1 MAHFIACN
9 YDQTQLV
16 PVKLSEQLS
25 LGTLEWAI
33 HHILEER
40 INLKPFIG
48 RYNNADG
55 GRVAY
60 HPKVLLKIILLG
72 YARGVTS
79 SRGLERLCRENV
91 VFMSLSCGQCPDHS
105 TIAAFIVNLGDL
117 AEKLFV
123 SVLMICEEE
132 GLLGGT
138 HLSVDGTK
146 LSSNASKEWSG
157 TISDLKK
164 KHHAIQEKVK
174 TTIKQ
179 HQQKDAITSDEER
192 RHHQRIQRL
201 HASADRIA
209 SFLADAEPRIG
220 AQGKEI
226 QSNITDNESA
236 KMSTS
241 HGVRQGYNANALV
254 DAQHQV
260 IVAAEAFGRGGDQSN
275 MEPILD
281 KALVNFHRIGHA
293 HTLKDIII
301 SADTSYFSKVNLAA
315 CESFGVDAY
324 IPDAQFRNRDVR
336 FKNASRHR
344 RKTLLDPTGKQRKK
358 TGKSL
363 FTKEDFELD
372 PATGKLRCPAGELL
386 YGNGG
391 AVIKKNKKYRNFRSN
406 PSSCRDC
413 PLKSKCIRNPN
424 GSTRQV
430 CIPTGEEI
438 STAPQR
444 MRDKIDTLSGRETY
458 SKRLGIVEPVFANI
472 CTHKR
477 MDVLRHRGHRKVNI
491 QWTLYCMVHNIGKL
505 TRYGDL
511 TKAA

>member
-1 MAHFIACN
+1 MAHFKATN

-25 LGTLEWAI
+25 LGTFEWAI
-33 HHILEER
+33 HYILEHR
-40 INLKPFIG
+40 IDLKSFIR
-48 RYNNADG
+48 RY
-55 GRVAY
+55 RIAY

-91 VFMSLSCGQCPDHS
+91 VFMALSCGQCPDHS
-105 TIAAFIVNLGDL
+105 TIASFIVNLGDL
-117 AEKLFV
+117 AEQLFV

-157 TISDLKK
+157 KLDDLKK
-164 KHHAIQEKVK
+164 KHHAIQKKVR
-174 TTIKQ
+174 TAIKH
-179 HQQKDAITSDEER
+179 HQAKDAVTEEEEQ
-192 RHHQRIQRL
+192 RHAKRLKRL

-209 SFLADAEPRIG
+209 TFLNNAEPKIG

-254 DAQHQV
+254 DERHQV
-260 IVAAEAFGRGGDQSN
+260 IVAAEAFGLSGDQSN
-275 MEPILD
+275 MDPILD
-281 KALVNFHRIGHA
+281 KALTNLHRIGQRSS
-293 HTLKDIII
+293 LKNMIV
-301 SADTSYFSKVNLAA
+301 SADTSYFSKTNLLA
-315 CESFGVDAY
+315 CADYGVDAY
-324 IPDAQFRNRDVR
+324 IPDTKFRSRDIR
-336 FKNASRHR
+336 FQTAARHR
-344 RKTLLDPTGKQRKK
+344 RKTLLDPTGKQRQK
-358 TGKSL
+358 TGKPL
-363 FTKEDFELD
+363 FTAADFELD
-372 PATGKLRCPAGELL
+372 PVTKRLRCPAGKLL
-386 YGNGG
+386 YRNGR
-391 AVIKKNKKYRNFRSN
+391 AVIKKHKKYRNYRSN

-413 PLKSKCIRNPN
+413 PLKTQCMRNPN
-424 GSTRQV
+424 GATRQV

-438 STAPQR
+438 STPAQR
-444 MRDKIDTLSGRETY
+444 MRTTIDTLQGRETY

-477 MDVLRHRGHRKVNI
+477 MDVLRHRGRKKVNI

-505 TRYGDL
+505 ANYGQL
-511 TKAA
+511 KEAA